1 MQGQRAEEGGF
12 QESVVG
18 SRCQIPF
25 PGWGPLSMGALGL
38 PEDGRGLERQ
48 GEPWCLAWGCG
59 EQRAVIAAARG
70 QGRWASW
77 ACLMGRWSSGQA
89 WLTWLSRVS
98 TSNLPDLLSAKPI
111 SAEVAEALAHQ
122 DLQVWLPVPQVGQL

>member
-18 SRCQIPF
+18 TAGVRSPSQA
-25 PGWGPLSMGALGL
+25 GGPSV
-38 PEDGRGLERQ
+38 RGLWGCQRMGGAWRDRE
-48 GEPWCLAWGCG
+48 GEPWCLVWGCG
-59 EQRAVIAAARG
+59 EPRAVIAAAQG
-70 QGRWASW
+70 QGRWAGW

-122 DLQVWLPVPQVGQL
+122 DLQV